1 MKASRNRSISAG
13 ILIAFCFAGIFVSG
27 GFVSRGWN
35 QTPLRKDDKSKN
47 RFEDDR
53 SSSELVID
61 ATLRELSRHWLE
73 CYFNKTAKYD
83 SVHVQARRLF
93 SFETYD
99 VSESDRKLLEETTQE
114 YLKTK
119 RTLTGHRAD
128 GNEKQEENSEFDVR
142 ENQSGENG
150 KRTSQN
156 LENESKTEKEQQPNS
171 NRRFQKMRKRMRR
184 DVTESVL
191 VREGIMKI
199 TDGVEWS
206 DDFLNKTSEAYQQL
220 EEMVLTV
227 IDTLF
232 QNSPIASYFYGSFI
246 NDFRKGSVIVLFTI
260 EFKNDTN
267 TTHTDESINEA
278 FHEALLNASAFTNLT
293 LDLNSSKI
301 VTNAVK
307 VASDDE

>member
-1 MKASRNRSISAG
+1 MQSGSNSSFYMYMICDKEIKFYSLY
-13 ILIAFCFAGIFVSG
+13 ILAGIFVSG

-128 GNEKQEENSEFDVR
+128 GNKKQEENSEFDVR

-150 KRTSQN
+150 QRTSQN

-171 NRRFQKMRKRMRR
+171 NRGFHKMRKRMRR

-227 IDTLF
+227 
-232 QNSPIASYFYGSFI
+232 
-246 NDFRKGSVIVLFTI
+246 V
-260 EFKNDTN
+260 
-267 TTHTDESINEA
+267 
-278 FHEALLNASAFTNLT
+278 
-293 LDLNSSKI
+293 
-301 VTNAVK
+301 
-307 VASDDE
+307 

>member
-1 MKASRNRSISAG
+1 MSRSRNKFFALYILAG
-13 ILIAFCFAGIFVSG
+13 ILVSG

-35 QTPLRKDDKSKN
+35 QTPIRKDDKSKN

-99 VSESDRKLLEETTQE
+99 VSESDRKRLEETTQE
-114 YLKTK
+114 YLKNK
-119 RTLTGHRAD
+119 RTLTGHQAD
-128 GNEKQEENSEFDVR
+128 GNKKQEENSEFDVR
-142 ENQSGENG
+142 EHQRGEDG

-156 LENESKTEKEQQPNS
+156 LENESKTEKEQRPNGKS
-171 NRRFQKMRKRMRR
+171 GYHKMRKRKRR

-199 TDGVEWS
+199 TDGVEWT
-206 DDFLNKTSEAYQQL
+206 DDFLNKTSEAYHQL
-220 EEMVLTV
+220 EEMVLSV
-227 IDTLF
+227 VW
-232 QNSPIASYFYGSFI
+232 QFI
-246 NDFRKGSVIVLFTI
+246 NRM
-260 EFKNDTN
+260 TN
-267 TTHTDESINEA
+267 ETWC
-278 FHEALLNASAFTNLT
+278 
-293 LDLNSSKI
+293 DLI
-301 VTNAVK
+301 G
-307 VASDDE
+307 

>member
-1 MKASRNRSISAG
+1 MSRSRNKFFALYILAG
-13 ILIAFCFAGIFVSG
+13 ILVSG

-35 QTPLRKDDKSKN
+35 QTPIRKDDKSKN

-99 VSESDRKLLEETTQE
+99 VSESDRKRLEETTQE
-114 YLKTK
+114 YLKNK
-119 RTLTGHRAD
+119 RTLTGHQAD
-128 GNEKQEENSEFDVR
+128 GNKKQEENSEFDVR
-142 ENQSGENG
+142 EHQRGEDG
-150 KRTSQN
+150 ERTSQN
-156 LENESKTEKEQQPNS
+156 LENESKTEKEQRPNGKS
-171 NRRFQKMRKRMRR
+171 GYHKMRKRKRR

-199 TDGVEWS
+199 TDGVEWT

-220 EEMVLTV
+220 EEMVLSV
-227 IDTLF
+227 VW
-232 QNSPIASYFYGSFI
+232 QFI
-246 NDFRKGSVIVLFTI
+246 
-260 EFKNDTN
+260 
-267 TTHTDESINEA
+267 
-278 FHEALLNASAFTNLT
+278 
-293 LDLNSSKI
+293 
-301 VTNAVK
+301 
-307 VASDDE
+307 

>member
-1 MKASRNRSISAG
+1 MSRSRNKVFALYILAG
-13 ILIAFCFAGIFVSG
+13 ILVSG

-35 QTPLRKDDKSKN
+35 QTPIRKDDKSKN

-99 VSESDRKLLEETTQE
+99 VSESDRKRLEETTQE
-114 YLKTK
+114 YLKNK
-119 RTLTGHRAD
+119 RTLTGHQAD
-128 GNEKQEENSEFDVR
+128 GNKKQEENSEFDVR
-142 ENQSGENG
+142 EHQRGEDG

-156 LENESKTEKEQQPNS
+156 LENESKTEKEQRPNGKS
-171 NRRFQKMRKRMRR
+171 GYHKMRKRKRR

-199 TDGVEWS
+199 TDGVEWT

-220 EEMVLTV
+220 EEMVLSV
-227 IDTLF
+227 VW
-232 QNSPIASYFYGSFI
+232 QFI
-246 NDFRKGSVIVLFTI
+246 
-260 EFKNDTN
+260 
-267 TTHTDESINEA
+267 
-278 FHEALLNASAFTNLT
+278 
-293 LDLNSSKI
+293 
-301 VTNAVK
+301 
-307 VASDDE
+307 

>member
-1 MKASRNRSISAG
+1 MSRSRNKFFALYILAG
-13 ILIAFCFAGIFVSG
+13 ILVSG

-35 QTPLRKDDKSKN
+35 QTPIRKDDKSKN

-99 VSESDRKLLEETTQE
+99 VSESDQKRLEETTQE
-114 YLKTK
+114 YLKNK
-119 RTLTGHRAD
+119 RTLTGHQAD
-128 GNEKQEENSEFDVR
+128 GNKKQEENSEFDVR
-142 ENQSGENG
+142 EHQRGEDG

-156 LENESKTEKEQQPNS
+156 LENESKTEKEQRPNGKS
-171 NRRFQKMRKRMRR
+171 GYHKMRKRKRR

-199 TDGVEWS
+199 TDGVEWT

-220 EEMVLTV
+220 EEMVLSV
-227 IDTLF
+227 VW
-232 QNSPIASYFYGSFI
+232 QFI
-246 NDFRKGSVIVLFTI
+246 NRM
-260 EFKNDTN
+260 TN
-267 TTHTDESINEA
+267 ETWC
-278 FHEALLNASAFTNLT
+278 
-293 LDLNSSKI
+293 DLI
-301 VTNAVK
+301 G
-307 VASDDE
+307 

>member
-1 MKASRNRSISAG
+1 MSRSRNNFFALYILAG
-13 ILIAFCFAGIFVSG
+13 ILVSG

-35 QTPLRKDDKSKN
+35 QTPIRKDDKSKN

-99 VSESDRKLLEETTQE
+99 VSESDRKRLEETTQE
-114 YLKTK
+114 YLKNK
-119 RTLTGHRAD
+119 RTLTGHQAD
-128 GNEKQEENSEFDVR
+128 GNTNQEENSEFDVR
-142 ENQSGENG
+142 EHQRGEDG

-156 LENESKTEKEQQPNS
+156 LENESKTEKEQRPNGNS
-171 NRRFQKMRKRMRR
+171 GYHKMRKRKRR

-199 TDGVEWS
+199 TDGVEWT
-206 DDFLNKTSEAYQQL
+206 DDFLNKTSEGYQQL
-220 EEMVLTV
+220 EEMVLSV
-227 IDTLF
+227 VW
-232 QNSPIASYFYGSFI
+232 QFI
-246 NDFRKGSVIVLFTI
+246 
-260 EFKNDTN
+260 
-267 TTHTDESINEA
+267 
-278 FHEALLNASAFTNLT
+278 
-293 LDLNSSKI
+293 
-301 VTNAVK
+301 
-307 VASDDE
+307 

>member
-1 MKASRNRSISAG
+1 MSRSRNKFFALYILAG
-13 ILIAFCFAGIFVSG
+13 ILVSG

-35 QTPLRKDDKSKN
+35 QTPIRKDDKSKN

-99 VSESDRKLLEETTQE
+99 VSESDRKRLEETTQE
-114 YLKTK
+114 YLKNK
-119 RTLTGHRAD
+119 RTLTGHQAD
-128 GNEKQEENSEFDVR
+128 GNKKQEENSEFDVR
-142 ENQSGENG
+142 EHQRGEDG

-156 LENESKTEKEQQPNS
+156 LENESKTEKEQRPNGKS
-171 NRRFQKMRKRMRR
+171 GYHKMRKRKRR

-199 TDGVEWS
+199 TDGVEWT
-206 DDFLNKTSEAYQQL
+206 DDFLNKTSEAYHQL
-220 EEMVLTV
+220 EEMVLSV
-227 IDTLF
+227 VW
-232 QNSPIASYFYGSFI
+232 QFI
-246 NDFRKGSVIVLFTI
+246 
-260 EFKNDTN
+260 
-267 TTHTDESINEA
+267 
-278 FHEALLNASAFTNLT
+278 
-293 LDLNSSKI
+293 
-301 VTNAVK
+301 
-307 VASDDE
+307 